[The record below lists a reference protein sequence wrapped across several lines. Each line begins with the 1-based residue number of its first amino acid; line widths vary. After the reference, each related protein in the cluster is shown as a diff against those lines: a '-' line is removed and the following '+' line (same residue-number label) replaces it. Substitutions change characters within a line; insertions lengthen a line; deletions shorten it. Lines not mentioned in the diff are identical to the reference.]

1 MTAARASRDGA
12 RQGRRPEGP
21 AAASGSG
28 RGGDL
33 GRAELHALPSAG
45 GGALGAGAAKPSAQ
59 GAPRLRHSFAK
70 EIKVWRRPRVRVLCT
85 RGTRDTGEGRSAGG
99 GARQGGGL
107 AHHPPRGPAGSGRG
121 HRRSDRAGTP
131 EGAVRTACL
140 RCEPGKVGELGAS
153 ARVGTPAGLP

>member
-33 GRAELHALPSAG
+33 GRAELQALPSAG

-70 EIKVWRRPRVRVLCT
+70 EIKVWKRPRVRVLCT
-85 RGTRDTGEGRSAGG
+85 QGDSGYRGGEGCRRRRGAGRRSRQSPTEGAGG
-99 GARQGGGL
+99 LRAR
-107 AHHPPRGPAGSGRG
+107 APAQ
-121 HRRSDRAGTP
+121 
-131 EGAVRTACL
+131 
-140 RCEPGKVGELGAS
+140 
-153 ARVGTPAGLP
+153 